1 MTRSIFTHLLAA
13 AAGAGLLLLAQFA
26 LRAAGESAPAASG
39 IPAAPASAV
48 PSRPSAPAAQPQK
61 LALSLSEQETY
72 TVTRVVDGDTLVLAN
87 GLHVRYRGVDTPE
100 VGRYL
105 IDPAP
110 LAVDATERNRAL
122 VEGKRVRLALGSTPV
137 DAYGRVVARVWVVED
152 GGGEGKKM
160 TDVEEFL
167 VREGLGKAVKF
178 DRDAADYEALKAVES
193 EAREKKAGLWGLE
206 RPAPGELPQE
216 WRYCASAGGD
226 VFHRPGCSHVTR
238 TGAKSLVGYA
248 SLEEAV
254 ATGRRMCTLCAKHE
268 AAKPPAQ

>member
-1 MTRSIFTHLLAA
+1 MTRSLITHLLAA
-13 AAGAGLLLLAQFA
+13 VAGAGLLLLAQLA
-26 LRAAGESAPAASG
+26 LRAGSENAASAPA
-39 IPAAPASAV
+39 PAAPSL
-48 PSRPSAPAAQPQK
+48 PSTTSGPAAQPQK

-87 GLHVRYRGVDTPE
+87 GLHIRYRGVDTPE

-105 IDPAP
+105 LDPAP
-110 LAVDATERNRAL
+110 LSAEATERNRAL

-152 GGGEGKKM
+152 DEGKKM
-160 TDVEEFL
+160 IDVEEFL

-178 DRDAADYEALKAVES
+178 DREAPDYDALKAVES

-216 WRYCASAGGD
+216 WMYCASAGGD

-248 SLEEAV
+248 SLEAAV
-254 ATGRRMCTLCAKHE
+254 LTGRRLCTLCAKHE
-268 AAKPPAQ
+268 TAKPPEH

>member
-13 AAGAGLLLLAQFA
+13 VAGAGLLLLAQLA
-26 LRAAGESAPAASG
+26 LRPADSGNAA
-39 IPAAPASAV
+39 AAPAPPSPSALAK
-48 PSRPSAPAAQPQK
+48 PSAPASQPQK

-110 LAVDATERNRAL
+110 LAAEATERNRAL

-152 GGGEGKKM
+152 GESKKM
-160 TDVEEFL
+160 IDVEEFL

-178 DRDAADYEALKAVES
+178 DREAPDYDALKAVES

-216 WRYCASAGGD
+216 WMYCASAGGD
-226 VFHRPGCSHVTR
+226 VFHRLGCSHVTR

-248 SLEEAV
+248 SLEAAV
-254 ATGRRMCTLCAKHE
+254 LTGRRLCTLCAKHE
-268 AAKPPAQ
+268 TAKPPEH

>member
-1 MTRSIFTHLLAA
+1 MTRSTITHLLAA

-26 LRAAGESAPAASG
+26 LRPGNESAAASQ
-39 IPAAPASAV
+39 APATPPA
-48 PSRPSAPAAQPQK
+48 PSAPAAQPLK

-137 DAYGRVVARVWVVED
+137 DAYGRAVARVWAIEEGD
-152 GGGEGKKM
+152 GKKE
-160 TDVEEFL
+160 TDVEQIL

-178 DRDAADYEALKAVES
+178 DREAADYDALKAAEG

-206 RPAPGELPQE
+206 RPAPGELPKE
-216 WRYCASAGGD
+216 WMFCAAAGGD

-248 SLEEAV
+248 SLHDAAV
-254 ATGRRMCTLCAKHE
+254 TGRRMCTLCAKHE
-268 AAKPPAQ
+268 AEKAPRP